1 MDILINT
8 SLITAFL
15 AGMAAL
21 FAPCCITVLLP
32 AYLASIFRQKK
43 KVFFMTFI
51 FFLGVFLVFL
61 PLGLG
66 FGALGTL
73 FLKFHNWTYGL
84 GGIFFIALG
93 FFIILGFH
101 PRMPFHV
108 SQKLENQN
116 IPSIF
121 LLGIFSGL
129 ATTCCAPVLAGV
141 LALSVLPGS
150 VFWGAMY
157 AMVYVL
163 GMVTPLF
170 IIALFMDKVNF
181 TEKFL
186 FFRKSLSYKVLGK
199 EVVVSLA
206 QFIAGL
212 MFLAM
217 GALIFVLTFTGGLK
231 MESDV
236 LVKVNILVAKYLY
249 LLQSA
254 MESIPWFVFPLLFII
269 LIFIIIKKSL
279 NQLKNRHE

>member
-1 MDILINT
+1 
-8 SLITAFL
+8 
-15 AGMAAL
+15 
-21 FAPCCITVLLP
+21 
-32 AYLASIFRQKK
+32 
-43 KVFFMTFI
+43 MTFI

-66 FGALGTL
+66 FGALGAL

-84 GGIFFIALG
+84 GAIFFIALG

-108 SQKLENQN
+108 PQKLENQK

-170 IIALFMDKVNF
+170 IIALFLDKVDF

-186 FFRKSLSYKVLGK
+186 FFRKSLNYKVLGK
-199 EVVVSLA
+199 DVVVSLA

-231 MESDV
+231 MESGV

-249 LLQSA
+249 LLRSA
-254 MESIPWFVFPLLFII
+254 MESIPWFVFPALFILI
-269 LIFIIIKKSL
+269 LFIIIKSSVK
-279 NQLKNRHE
+279 QIKK

>member
-1 MDILINT
+1 
-8 SLITAFL
+8 
-15 AGMAAL
+15 
-21 FAPCCITVLLP
+21 
-32 AYLASIFRQKK
+32 
-43 KVFFMTFI
+43 MTFV
-51 FFLGVFLVFL
+51 FFLGVLLVFL
-61 PLGLG
+61 PLGLE

-73 FLKFHNWTYGL
+73 ILDLHDWIYFS
-84 GGIFFIALG
+84 GGVFFILLG

-101 PRMPFHV
+101 PRLPFRF

-170 IIALFMDKVNF
+170 IIALFLDKVDF

-186 FFRKSLSYKVLGK
+186 FFRKSLNYKVLGK
-199 EVVVSLA
+199 EMVVSLA
-206 QFIAGL
+206 QFIAGI

-217 GALIFVLTFTGGLK
+217 GALILVLTFTGGLK
-231 MESDV
+231 MESGV

-249 LLQSA
+249 LLQSF
-254 MESIPWFVFPLLFII
+254 MEKIPWFVFPLLFILI
-269 LIFIIIKKSL
+269 LFIIIKSSVK
-279 NQLKNRHE
+279 QIK